1 MLKRYG
7 SYAKPPILLI
17 HGGAGLYK
25 DNRELL
31 ERRKSTI
38 PEIIAQVWP
47 LLRSGESAVKTV
59 CRVVE
64 LLEDISRF
72 NAGRGYSF

>member
-7 SYAKPPILLI
+7 SYAKPLILLV

-25 DNRELL
+25 DNRELP
-31 ERRKSTI
+31 ERRKSIIT
-38 PEIIAQVWP
+38 EIITQVWP

-64 LLEDISRF
+64 LLEDISHF
-72 NAGRGYSF
+72 NAGRGYCF

>member
-1 MLKRYG
+1 MPNLRFF
-7 SYAKPPILLI
+7 SFM
-17 HGGAGLYK
+17 GGAGLYK

-38 PEIIAQVWP
+38 TEIITQVWP
-47 LLRSGESAVKTV
+47 LLRSGESTVKTV

-64 LLEDISRF
+64 LLEDISHF
-72 NAGRGYSF
+72 NAGRGYCF

>member
-7 SYAKPPILLI
+7 SHAKPLILHV

-31 ERRKSTI
+31 ERRKSII
-38 PEIIAQVWP
+38 PEIITQVWP

-64 LLEDISRF
+64 LLEDISHF
-72 NAGRGYSF
+72 NAGRGYCF